1 MIEIERRFAINL
13 PGFCA
18 WLALQNPATVSVER
32 IDQYYLTPKG
42 VKPTVRVRKSQRRD
56 ATSPSWELT
65 IKGKKRGGKQPEL
78 NRTLDPGEGL
88 LMVESAVY
96 PVLQKTRFHLPSIL
110 ILDYVLHGIT
120 VDVFDEF
127 QFQPVMEIEYMDDHT
142 NENLLN
148 SWKQAIDKECER
160 PLFFTWLREE
170 ITDRGPSNRDLAAQ
184 LSYKKKAKASNWDDE
199 DDEEPPMV
207 RKVPA
212 KAKY

>member
-42 VKPTVRVRKSQRRD
+42 VKPTVRVRKSQRLLD
-56 ATSPSWELT
+56 ASPVWELT
-65 IKGKKRGGKQPEL
+65 IKGKKRHGKQPEI
-78 NRTLDPGEGL
+78 NRLLETREGL
-88 LMVESAVY
+88 LLSESAVY
-96 PVLQKTRFHLPSIL
+96 PVLRKTRFYLPTIQV
-110 ILDYVLHGIT
+110 LDYVLHGIT
-120 VDVFDEF
+120 VDVFDEPG
-127 QFQPVMEIEYMDDHT
+127 FQPVMEIEYMDDHT
-142 NENLLN
+142 DEKLLSN
-148 SWKQAIDKECER
+148 WKQAIDKECER
-160 PLFFTWLREE
+160 PTFFTWLREE
-170 ITDRGPSNRDLAAQ
+170 ITDQGPSNRDLAAQ
-184 LSYKKKAKASNWDDE
+184 LSFKKAKASNWDDE